1 MDKVLRDFVNEK
13 LGKVVFKLST
23 FILTVV
29 LVRILTPEEYGIY
42 LTCMAFALSITALID
57 LNYQESVPRYIARN
71 RGYYRAFLLLFLKLS
86 LIALVFIAALLPF
99 LSSTMFKGLGFFYPL
114 ASFLIAFSLTLA
126 CLVKSYFIAVS
137 DFKSLR
143 NACSVEGVLKL
154 AVIVSLALLFSVNG
168 AILGVAVCYILFSL
182 IFFPRGKV
190 KNRAFFTRSDYIYL
204 FLLALTGIS
213 RGIYDWIDA
222 LIIASMLS
230 FSDVAIYRISFAFI
244 STFSLLSSFSTVYI
258 PRIVKELRVSKKF
271 FLYSSLTTAACSLV
285 FVLFGKIA
293 LHVIYGEFYT
303 RAYVPVLLL
312 IPALFFI
319 NLNIFP
325 TIFNIAG
332 KPQITASITIAC
344 AGINALLD
352 ILLISSGYGVE
363 GACIA
368 TSIASGS
375 GLLLSAIVY
384 KKKIR
389 KRD

>member
-1 MDKVLRDFVNEK
+1 
-13 LGKVVFKLST
+13 
-23 FILTVV
+23 
-29 LVRILTPEEYGIY
+29 
-42 LTCMAFALSITALID
+42 
-57 LNYQESVPRYIARN
+57 
-71 RGYYRAFLLLFLKLS
+71 
-86 LIALVFIAALLPF
+86 
-99 LSSTMFKGLGFFYPL
+99 
-114 ASFLIAFSLTLA
+114 
-126 CLVKSYFIAVS
+126 
-137 DFKSLR
+137 
-143 NACSVEGVLKL
+143 
-154 AVIVSLALLFSVNG
+154 
-168 AILGVAVCYILFSL
+168 
-182 IFFPRGKV
+182 
-190 KNRAFFTRSDYIYL
+190 
-204 FLLALTGIS
+204 
-213 RGIYDWIDA
+213 
-222 LIIASMLS
+222 MLS

-368 TSIASGS
+368 T
-375 GLLLSAIVY
+375 
-384 KKKIR
+384 
-389 KRD
+389 